1 MEKRKKPNRTKSR
14 MEIYIPE
21 DDKIRIK
28 EKSKALGYSS
38 VSSFLLDSSK
48 SFFRL
53 KVDMSVYR
61 DLIREI
67 NYIGKNINSIVRRI
81 NSEKFFSDLD
91 IEHLERLL
99 EQIYNLMDS
108 EYRRLGKLAFNFTSD
123 DLDKDETL
131 KIIEAYK
138 KNNLPV
144 PKRELLKETYEHIY
158 DSLVFI
164 TELVRESK
172 YQDETIEDYIWQFL
186 YGKTLSSLSEVD
198 LIEFGDMIYSY
209 YEVLKI
215 KKIKLDYH
223 FSDDDWFELLDILD
237 KYEVR

>member
-1 MEKRKKPNRTKSR
+1 MKTRKDSLNLSVTKEEKE
-14 MEIYIPE
+14 EI
-21 DDKIRIK
+21 KN
-28 EKSKALGYSS
+28 KAINLGYASA
-38 VSSFLLDSSK
+38 SSFLLDSSR

-108 EYRRLGKLAFNFTSD
+108 EYKRLGKLAFNFTSD
-123 DLDKDETL
+123 DLDTDETV

-138 KNNLPV
+138 KNNLPI

-198 LIEFGDMIYSY
+198 LIKFSDKIYSY
-209 YEVLKI
+209 YEILKI
-215 KKIKLDYH
+215 KN
-223 FSDDDWFELLDILD
+223 
-237 KYEVR
+237 

>member
-1 MEKRKKPNRTKSR
+1 MANRKDSFRLSVTTEEKEEIKK
-14 MEIYIPE
+14 
-21 DDKIRIK
+21 
-28 EKSKALGYSS
+28 KAIDLGYATA
-38 VSSFLLDSSK
+38 SSFLLDSSR

-108 EYRRLGKLAFNFTSD
+108 EYKRLGKLAFNFTSD
-123 DLDKDETL
+123 DLDTDETV

-138 KNNLPV
+138 KNNLPI
-144 PKRELLKETYEHIY
+144 PKHELLKETYEHIY

-198 LIEFGDMIYSY
+198 LIKFSDKIYSY
-209 YEVLKI
+209 YEILKI
-215 KKIKLDYH
+215 KKIKLNYQ

-237 KYEVR
+237 AYEIRS

>member
-1 MEKRKKPNRTKSR
+1 MAGFVNKTYLQISLTK
-14 MEIYIPE
+14 EQKEAI
-21 DDKIRIK
+21 KI
-28 EKSKALGYSS
+28 KANDLGYYS
-38 VSSFLLDSSK
+38 VSAFLLDSSR

-61 DLIREI
+61 DLTKEV

-91 IEHLERLL
+91 IDYIERLL
-99 EQIYNLMDS
+99 EQIYDLMDS
-108 EYRRLGKLAFNFTSD
+108 EYKRLAKLAFHFTSD
-123 DLDKDETL
+123 DLDIEESL
-131 KIIEAYK
+131 KIIEEYK

-172 YQDETIEDYIWQFL
+172 YQDEMIEDYIWGYL
-186 YGKTLSSLSEVD
+186 YGKTLSSLSEID
-198 LIEFGDMIYSY
+198 LIKFSDSIYSF

-215 KKIKLDYH
+215 KKIKLDYQ

-237 KYEVR
+237 AYEIKN

>member
-1 MEKRKKPNRTKSR
+1 MAGFVNKTYLQISLTK
-14 MEIYIPE
+14 EQKEAI
-21 DDKIRIK
+21 KI
-28 EKSKALGYSS
+28 KANDLGYYS
-38 VSSFLLDSSK
+38 VSAFLLDSSR

-108 EYRRLGKLAFNFTSD
+108 EYKRLGKLAFNFTSD
-123 DLDKDETL
+123 DLDTDETV
-131 KIIEAYK
+131 KIIEANK

-172 YQDETIEDYIWQFL
+172 YQDEMIEEYIWGYL
-186 YGKTLSSLSEVD
+186 YGKTLSSLSEID
-198 LIEFGDMIYSY
+198 LIKFSDSIYSF

-215 KKIKLDYH
+215 KKIKLDYQ

-237 KYEVR
+237 AYEIKN